1 MVIAGTADR
10 LKAERDSHDEVVG
23 VDMHLEQASL
33 RRQTISLHAMMGPNL
48 HVELLLRD
56 LPPSVG
62 PIGLYLYDVVTGLR
76 IDYLSHR
83 SRTSTLEAV
92 AWKVTRRTGGSETHE
107 TQDRYQAHPAPERL
121 ARSKAASSYPIGV
134 STLIPR
140 VSLVEEPHYLRIAL
154 RATLAYSQGNSVL

>member
-1 MVIAGTADR
+1 MVIADTAHR

-48 HVELLLRD
+48 YVELLLRD

-92 AWKVTRRTGGSETHE
+92 AWKVTRRTGGSEIHE
-107 TQDRYQAHPAPERL
+107 TQDRYHAQPTPERV
-121 ARSKAASSYPIGV
+121 ARSNAASPYPIGV
-134 STLIPR
+134 
-140 VSLVEEPHYLRIAL
+140 
-154 RATLAYSQGNSVL
+154 